1 MTELRNWLL
10 LSCFLGDPAFRAGG
24 GELSMERMP
33 LALLPVRNLVGPLTG
48 VVSGALE
55 WQEAAPVD
63 PFAQPGF
70 CLCATRHEAFSF

>member
-1 MTELRNWLL
+1 
-10 LSCFLGDPAFRAGG
+10 
-24 GELSMERMP
+24 MP

-48 VVSGALE
+48 VVSEALE

-70 CLCATRHEAFSF
+70 CLCVTRHEAPSF